1 MIYTIGNIAVSGNTL
16 TGTGTNFKAPLSM
29 IRVGCTVIV
38 KSDPIQIFS
47 ITEIV
52 SETELS
58 VTPAASPDIPAG
70 TAYSILLCDSIS
82 VDGLAQDVAEALRY
96 FTGQESEIYAAVEYW
111 KNYGD
116 AAQVEALLTAIQAE
130 TAQSTANAAATA
142 ADVETTAAALNEA
155 VAAKDAAEAAA
166 ANAEQQAAT
175 ATTQATTA
183 TEQATAATNAAT
195 AAQTAQT
202 ATEAARD
209 EAAAQATVA
218 TEQATVATEQATA
231 AAEAAEKASTDADTV
246 AADRI
251 AVYELR
257 IYAREEAEKAEAAAT
272 AAETSAANVAAD
284 EQEIAANA
292 AAAAEAATAAALS
305 EANAKTYAEQAK
317 ALSEDSL
324 SLIGLGADRRD
335 WPDCTTDPSDYIGF
349 VRLEEATAT
358 GFPSIASGEVY
369 LVGWL
374 ARGDGL
380 IINGCFVGTNTRS
393 LYTYMYN
400 NADGTYGWTR
410 HARKDEV
417 SRLLQANNSTGE
429 TQLWDGLGQNYIF
442 VNNTGWG
449 AYSVDGAIK
458 LGINYGGTGGGNAGQ
473 ARHNLAV
480 MHEMKTTLGEIDLDT
495 LTGEYSGI
503 YWQPSSAGATTEKH
517 YPTHVAGALVVL
529 KNGANSA
536 SGCTQIYY
544 PYNNANVYYVR
555 WCNGSDLTWSDWVAY
570 ASHPETINGIGL
582 GSSVRDCADISGSP
596 ADWTGFI
603 RIQRTATGFPD
614 VASSETYLMGF
625 IQKMDGSP
633 AYSGIFQGV
642 STYSLYTYRH
652 DPVNGAVWKR
662 HARKDEVDRLIQGS
676 TETALWGAGGKQKF
690 VLWDAG
696 TGATMNWGVYD
707 DSQAKWVPL
716 NVVAGGTG
724 ATTAE
729 GARTNLGLGT
739 TNDVQHQNLTLTRTS
754 DGTDGW
760 VAGGMTKSKLL
771 GTDGTVRAE
780 GLMYAECNASSPTQM
795 TFAIHSATEG
805 YKYLSFNTKGQ
816 ILAETAIFR
825 ATYVNPLIIES
836 VNPTVRF
843 NETDRPSGA
852 PYYNFIADGGNWRI
866 QKEGDGYSGEY
877 IISYEYAND
886 RIVIPNLKVEDLYAP
901 ADKVQQIKNNLLI
914 PNTGLSRWYDYAAP
928 EGAEADKFYPI
939 IISHPSGW
947 NGEAF
952 VEVSMRTRSMQ
963 GGEEPNCNAIHL
975 WMRDG
980 GWSDMGQ
987 GCFGHYCAYA
997 SNEVAILCV
1006 RGTDKGQ
1013 YPHNAIYV
1021 RGDAFPVRLAATV
1034 GSTITIPTAD
1044 WSPSTASDSP
1054 TYKWGITD
1062 SSDGLDL
1069 DTYGIAGNLLDFTH
1083 GKSGFYSDKQFRHA
1097 NGDGYLYNNMTVGTL
1112 NITSTEAFNFRGTS
1126 NFYGTV
1132 NCGYGYYSVSD
1143 DVTKCTYYSRLIDS
1157 SGNILGQ
1164 GEFRAGEYA
1173 AQIVVRDLTDTA
1185 AHKFFNFNKDG
1196 TFHAPNGCVT
1206 HTGADWSGHTSDN
1219 INKFKPIAG
1228 STNGPS
1234 DPTVFGGFHV
1244 SFSGNYATQFAG
1256 RLSQFWAR
1264 SIEAGV
1270 DQGWKRLL
1278 TTDDLSASTDLT
1290 VNSLT
1295 TTTAVRSGGGDL
1307 HILGDTAYREAM
1319 NCGLT
1324 GYDSTGQ
1331 NMSWYLGTYKSQE
1344 YKVYFEDYLGS
1355 EGIELNGDNGSVKLY
1370 TGGLATGTPAELTLY
1385 DNQCLSTVNYTI
1397 KPASSSWDRYF
1408 TMENSGTAYHNGT
1421 YQFWGNAVYDG
1432 SNITGDRYSV
1442 FEWKLDTGY
1451 LAYLERSA
1459 DGSQKLQVN
1468 GGIHCTAVTQSSD
1481 RDLKDNIEVIP
1492 DATAAI
1498 RKMNGY
1504 TYTLKENGLPYAGI
1518 IAQEAMEAIPEAV
1531 GSFTWEGEEL
1541 EGPTQDGRELR
1552 ETARYLNVDYAAVTG
1567 LLVQVARET
1576 DDRVTALEEE
1586 NASLRANIAVMD
1598 ERITKLEAL
1607 VQQLTGSEE

>member
-183 TEQATAATNAAT
+183 TEQATAAAEAAEEAKQHRATAYTWMSNAEAAATTATEQATTATEKATAATDAAT
-195 AAQTAQT
+195 AAQEALTLTQEARDT
-202 ATEAARD
+202 ATQ
-209 EAAAQATVA
+209 QATIA
-218 TEQATVATEQATA
+218 TEQATIA
-231 AAEAAEKASTDADTV
+231 TDAAN
-246 AADRI
+246 AA
-251 AVYELR
+251 
-257 IYAREEAEKAEAAAT
+257 K
-272 AAETSAANVAAD
+272 TSAANVAAD

-335 WPDCTTDPSDYIGF
+335 WPDCTTDPSAYIGF

-417 SRLLQANNSTGE
+417 SRLTQANNSTGE

-442 VNNTGWG
+442 VNNTEWG

-480 MHEMKTTLGEIDLDT
+480 MHEMKTTLSEIDLNT

-503 YWQPSSAGATTEKH
+503 YWQTSSAGATDERH

-544 PYNNANVYYVR
+544 PYNNSDVYYVR
-555 WCNGSDLTWSDWVAY
+555 WCSGSDLAWSAWVAY
-570 ASHPETINGIGL
+570 ASHRETINGIGL
-582 GSSVRDCADISGSP
+582 GASP
-596 ADWTGFI
+596 RHCSDLTGNPSAYIGFL
-603 RIQRTATGFPD
+603 RLTPAGTTGYPD
-614 VASSETYLMGF
+614 VASDEGALSGY
-625 IQKMDGSP
+625 ICRNDGELS
-633 AYSGIFQGV
+633 YSGLFVGATTG
-642 STYSLYTYRH
+642 SAYTYRYSVGGGVQWQRIPRANDLSRFVQNNSTTRMYGPTGDRFFEIH
-652 DPVNGAVWKR
+652 TNG
-662 HARKDEVDRLIQGS
+662 
-676 TETALWGAGGKQKF
+676 
-690 VLWDAG
+690 
-696 TGATMNWGVYD
+696 NWGVYSTT
-707 DSQAKWVPL
+707 DSAWVPL
-716 NVVAGGTG
+716 AIAQGGTG
-724 ATTAE
+724 ATDAAT
-729 GARTNLGLGT
+729 ARTNLGLGA

-754 DGTDGW
+754 DGTSGW
-760 VAGGMTKSKLL
+760 VAGGMTKSELL
-771 GTDGTVRAE
+771 GADGTVRAE
-780 GLMYAECNASSPTQM
+780 GLVYAECNASSPTQI
-795 TFAIHSATEG
+795 TFSIYSPSEG
-805 YKYLSFNTKGQ
+805 QKYLSFNTKGQ

-825 ATYVNPLIIES
+825 STYVNPLIIES

-852 PYYNFIADGGNWRI
+852 PYYSFIADGGDWRI

-886 RIVIPNLKVEDLYAP
+886 RIVIPNLKVEYLYAP

-947 NGEAF
+947 NGDTF
-952 VEVSMRTRSMQ
+952 VEVSMRTRSMT
-963 GGEEPNCNAIHL
+963 GHEEPNCNAIHL

-1062 SSDGLDL
+1062 SADGLDL

-1097 NGDGYLYNNMTVGTL
+1097 NGDGYLYNHMTVGAL

-1164 GEFRAGEYA
+1164 GEFRVGEYA

-1264 SIEAGV
+1264 SIEAGE

-1344 YKVYFEDYLGS
+1344 YRVYFEDYLG
-1355 EGIELNGDNGSVKLY
+1355 GAGVELNGDDGSVKLY
-1370 TGGLATGTPAELTLY
+1370 TGGLTTSAPAELTLT
-1385 DNQCLSTVNYTI
+1385 DDEVKSTVPLHLYNGV
-1397 KPASSSWDRYF
+1397 SSKYF
-1408 TMENSGTAYHNGT
+1408 QIINDPTSNIGLDEHMIVQAWGNGT
-1421 YQFWGNAVYDG
+1421 
-1432 SNITGDRYSV
+1432 DRLSV
-1442 FEWKLDTGY
+1442 FEVKLSSGY
-1451 LAYLERSA
+1451 LFYAQKNSDSTRSM
-1459 DGSQKLQVN
+1459 QVPGTIN
-1468 GGIHCTAVTQSSD
+1468 CTTLNQSSD

-1531 GSFTWEGEEL
+1531 GSFVWEGEEL

>member
-142 ADVETTAAALNEA
+142 ADVETTSAARDEA
-155 VAAKDAAEAAA
+155 IAAKDAAEGYSVLAG
-166 ANAEQQAAT
+166 EHAAT

-292 AAAAEAATAAALS
+292 AAAAESATAAALS

-324 SLIGLGADRRD
+324 SLIGLGASPRD
-335 WPDCTTDPSDYIGF
+335 CSDISGNPSGYIGF
-349 VRLEEATAT
+349 MRIMEGAT
-358 GFPSIASGEVY
+358 GFPSIASGEGNLTGFISQVDGSPAY
-369 LVGWL
+369 TGIFQGW
-374 ARGDGL
+374 
-380 IINGCFVGTNTRS
+380 NTRS
-393 LYTYMYN
+393 VYTYRWSDN
-400 NADGTYGWTR
+400 VGAQWTR

-417 SRLLQANNSTGE
+417 DRFYQY
-429 TQLWDGLGQNYIF
+429 DGDQTRI
-442 VNNTGWG
+442 
-449 AYSVDGAIK
+449 
-458 LGINYGGTGGGNAGQ
+458 
-473 ARHNLAV
+473 
-480 MHEMKTTLGEIDLDT
+480 
-495 LTGEYSGI
+495 YSGD
-503 YWQPSSAGATTEKH
+503 G
-517 YPTHVAGALVVL
+517 
-529 KNGANSA
+529 N
-536 SGCTQIYY
+536 
-544 PYNNANVYYVR
+544 
-555 WCNGSDLTWSDWVAY
+555 
-570 ASHPETINGIGL
+570 
-582 GSSVRDCADISGSP
+582 
-596 ADWTGFI
+596 
-603 RIQRTATGFPD
+603 
-614 VASSETYLMGF
+614 TYF
-625 IQKMDGSP
+625 
-633 AYSGIFQGV
+633 
-642 STYSLYTYRH
+642 
-652 DPVNGAVWKR
+652 
-662 HARKDEVDRLIQGS
+662 EVGNDR
-676 TETALWGAGGKQKF
+676 A
-690 VLWDAG
+690 
-696 TGATMNWGVYD
+696 WGVYD
-707 DSQAKWVPL
+707 EEAGQWRPL
-716 NVVAGGTG
+716 GIAQGGTG
-724 ATTAE
+724 ATDAAT
-729 GARTNLGLGT
+729 ARTNLGLGT
-739 TNDVQHQNLTLTRTS
+739 TNHVYHQNLTLARTS

-760 VAGGMTKSKLL
+760 VAGGMHKSVLS

-780 GLMYAECNASSPTQM
+780 GLMYAECNASSPTQL
-795 TFAIHSATEG
+795 TLAIHSATEG

-825 ATYVNPLIIES
+825 STYVNPLIIES
-836 VNPTVRF
+836 ATPTVSF
-843 NETDRPSGA
+843 NETDRPDDA

-866 QKEGDGYSGEY
+866 QKNGDGYDGEY
-877 IISYEYAND
+877 VISYDYNLNE
-886 RIVIPNLKVEDLYAP
+886 IQVPNLLATAIQKPLNLDQTKTNLQIPYTGVSHWTDYNAP
-901 ADKVQQIKNNLLI
+901 D
-914 PNTGLSRWYDYAAP
+914 
-928 EGAEADKFYPI
+928 GAEATKYYPV
-939 IISHPSGW
+939 IISQPSYFYGDF
-947 NGEAF
+947 F
-952 VEVSMRTRSMQ
+952 VEIAMRTRSIT
-963 GGEEPNCNAIHL
+963 GNEEPNCNAIHL

-987 GCFGHYCAYA
+987 GCFGYYCAYD
-997 SNEVAILCV
+997 SSEVAILCV

-1021 RGDAFPVRLAATV
+1021 RGDAFPIRLAATV
-1034 GSTITIPTAD
+1034 GCTVTIPTAD
-1044 WSPSTASDSP
+1044 WKPSTASDSP

-1062 SSDGLDL
+1062 SADGLDL

-1097 NGDGYLYNNMTVGTL
+1097 NGDGYLYNHMTVGAL

-1164 GEFRAGEYA
+1164 GEFRVGEYA

-1196 TFHAPNGCVT
+1196 TFSAPNGCVT

-1421 YQFWGNAVYDG
+1421 YQFWGNAVYNG
-1432 SNITGDRYSV
+1432 SSITGDRYSV

>member
-142 ADVETTAAALNEA
+142 ADVETTSAARDEA
-155 VAAKDAAEAAA
+155 IAAKDAAEGYSVLAG
-166 ANAEQQAAT
+166 EHAAT

-183 TEQATAATNAAT
+183 TEQ
-195 AAQTAQT
+195 
-202 ATEAARD
+202 
-209 EAAAQATVA
+209 
-218 TEQATVATEQATA
+218 
-231 AAEAAEKASTDADTV
+231 
-246 AADRI
+246 
-251 AVYELR
+251 
-257 IYAREEAEKAEAAAT
+257 
-272 AAETSAANVAAD
+272 
-284 EQEIAANA
+284 
-292 AAAAEAATAAALS
+292 ATAAALS

-335 WPDCTTDPSDYIGF
+335 WPDCTTDPSAYIGF

-417 SRLLQANNSTGE
+417 SRLLQVSNTVGE
-429 TQLWDGLGQNYIF
+429 TQLWDGAGQNYIF

-449 AYSVDGAIK
+449 AHSVDGAVK
-458 LGINYGGTGGGNAGQ
+458 LGINYGGTGANDAAT
-473 ARHNLAV
+473 ARA
-480 MHEMKTTLGEIDLDT
+480 
-495 LTGEYSGI
+495 
-503 YWQPSSAGATTEKH
+503 
-517 YPTHVAGALVVL
+517 
-529 KNGANSA
+529 
-536 SGCTQIYY
+536 
-544 PYNNANVYYVR
+544 
-555 WCNGSDLTWSDWVAY
+555 
-570 ASHPETINGIGL
+570 
-582 GSSVRDCADISGSP
+582 
-596 ADWTGFI
+596 
-603 RIQRTATGFPD
+603 
-614 VASSETYLMGF
+614 
-625 IQKMDGSP
+625 
-633 AYSGIFQGV
+633 
-642 STYSLYTYRH
+642 
-652 DPVNGAVWKR
+652 
-662 HARKDEVDRLIQGS
+662 
-676 TETALWGAGGKQKF
+676 
-690 VLWDAG
+690 
-696 TGATMNWGVYD
+696 
-707 DSQAKWVPL
+707 
-716 NVVAGGTG
+716 
-724 ATTAE
+724 
-729 GARTNLGLGT
+729 NLGLGT

-760 VAGGMTKSKLL
+760 VAGGMHKSVLL

-825 ATYVNPLIIES
+825 STYANPLVIES
-836 VNPTVRF
+836 TTPTIAF
-843 NETDRPSGA
+843 HETDRPSGA
-852 PYYNFIADGGNWRI
+852 PQYAFVFDGGQWRI

-987 GCFGHYCAYA
+987 GCFGHYCTYA
-997 SNEVAILCV
+997 SSEVAILCV

-1062 SSDGLDL
+1062 SADGLDL

-1097 NGDGYLYNNMTVGTL
+1097 NGDGYLYNNITVGTL
-1112 NITSTEAFNFRGTS
+1112 DITSTEAFNFRGTS

-1164 GEFRAGEYA
+1164 GEFRVGEYA

-1196 TFHAPNGCVT
+1196 TFYAPNGCVT

-1264 SIEAGV
+1264 SIEAGE

-1331 NMSWYLGTYKSQE
+1331 DMSWYLGTYKSQE
-1344 YKVYFEDYLGS
+1344 YRVYFEDYLG
-1355 EGIELNGDNGSVKLY
+1355 GAGVELNGDDGSVKLY
-1370 TGGLATGTPAELTLY
+1370 TGGLTTSAPAELTLT
-1385 DNQCLSTVNYTI
+1385 DDEVKSTVPLHLYNGV
-1397 KPASSSWDRYF
+1397 SSKYF
-1408 TMENSGTAYHNGT
+1408 QIINEPVSNIGIDEHMIA
-1421 YQFWGNAVYDG
+1421 QAWGNGA
-1432 SNITGDRYSV
+1432 DRLSV
-1442 FEWKLDTGY
+1442 FEVKLSSGY
-1451 LAYLERSA
+1451 IFYA
-1459 DGSQKLQVN
+1459 QKNSDSSKVLQVAGSIN
-1468 GGIHCTAVTQSSD
+1468 CTSLNQSSD
-1481 RDLKDNIEVIP
+1481 RDLKDNIEIIP

-1531 GSFTWEGEEL
+1531 GSFTWYGEEL
-1541 EGPTQDGRELR
+1541 EGPTQDGQELR
-1552 ETARYLNVDYAAVTG
+1552 EEARYLNVDYAAVTG

>member
-142 ADVETTAAALNEA
+142 ADVETTSAARDEA
-155 VAAKDAAEAAA
+155 IAAKDAAEGYSVLAG
-166 ANAEQQAAT
+166 EHAAT

-335 WPDCTTDPSDYIGF
+335 WPDCTTDPSAYIGF

-417 SRLLQANNSTGE
+417 SRLTQANNSTGE

-480 MHEMKTTLGEIDLDT
+480 MHEMKTTLSEIDLNT

-503 YWQPSSAGATTEKH
+503 YWQTSSAGATDERH

-696 TGATMNWGVYD
+696 TGATMTWGVYD

-754 DGTDGW
+754 DGTSGW

-771 GTDGTVRAE
+771 GADGTVRAE
-780 GLMYAECNASSPTQM
+780 GLVYAECNASSPTQI
-795 TFAIHSATEG
+795 TFSIYSPSEG
-805 YKYLSFNTKGQ
+805 QKYLSFNTKGQ

-825 ATYVNPLIIES
+825 STYVNPLVIES
-836 VNPTVRF
+836 VTPTVSF
-843 NETDRPSGA
+843 NETDRPDGA

-866 QKEGDGYSGEY
+866 QKNGDGYDGEY
-877 IISYEYAND
+877 VISYDYKLNE
-886 RIVIPNLKVEDLYAP
+886 IQVPNLLATAIQKPLNLDQTKTNL
-901 ADKVQQIKNNLLI
+901 QI
-914 PNTGLSRWYDYAAP
+914 PYTGVSHWTDYNAP
-928 EGAEADKFYPI
+928 EGAEATKYYPV
-939 IISHPSGW
+939 IISQPSYF
-947 NGEAF
+947 NGDFF
-952 VEVSMRTRSMQ
+952 VEVAMRTRSIQ
-963 GGEEPNCNAIHL
+963 GAEEPNCNAIHL

-1062 SSDGLDL
+1062 SADGLDL

-1143 DVTKCTYYSRLIDS
+1143 DVTKCAYYSRLIDS

-1164 GEFRAGEYA
+1164 GEFRVGEYA

-1206 HTGADWSGHTSDN
+1206 HTGADWSGQTSDN

-1408 TMENSGTAYHNGT
+1408 TMENNGTAYHNGT

-1468 GGIHCTAVTQSSD
+1468 GSVHCSAVTQSSD

-1531 GSFTWEGEEL
+1531 GSFVWEGEEL

>member
-142 ADVETTAAALNEA
+142 ADVETTSAARDEA
-155 VAAKDAAEAAA
+155 IAAKDAAEGYSVLAG
-166 ANAEQQAAT
+166 EHAAT

-257 IYAREEAEKAEAAAT
+257 ICAREEAEKAEAAAT

-335 WPDCTTDPSDYIGF
+335 WPDCTTDPSAYIGF

-417 SRLLQANNSTGE
+417 SRLTQANNSTGE

-480 MHEMKTTLGEIDLDT
+480 MHEMKTTLSEIDLNT

-503 YWQPSSAGATTEKH
+503 YWQTSSAGATDERH

-544 PYNNANVYYVR
+544 PYNNSDVYYVR
-555 WCNGSDLTWSDWVAY
+555 WCSGSDLAWSAWVAY
-570 ASHPETINGIGL
+570 ASHRETINGIGL
-582 GSSVRDCADISGSP
+582 GASP
-596 ADWTGFI
+596 RHCSDLTGNPSAYIGFL
-603 RIQRTATGFPD
+603 RLTPAGTTGYPD
-614 VASSETYLMGF
+614 VASDEGALSGY
-625 IQKMDGSP
+625 ICRNDGEPS
-633 AYSGIFQGV
+633 YSGLFVGATTG
-642 STYSLYTYRH
+642 SAYTYRYSVGGGVQWQRIPRANDLSRFVQNDSTTRMYGPTGGRFFEIH
-652 DPVNGAVWKR
+652 TNG
-662 HARKDEVDRLIQGS
+662 
-676 TETALWGAGGKQKF
+676 
-690 VLWDAG
+690 
-696 TGATMNWGVYD
+696 NWGVYSTT
-707 DSQAKWVPL
+707 DSAWVPL
-716 NVVAGGTG
+716 AIAQGGTG
-724 ATTAE
+724 ATDAAT
-729 GARTNLGLGT
+729 ARTNLGLGA

-754 DGTDGW
+754 DGTSGW

-771 GTDGTVRAE
+771 GADGTVRAE
-780 GLMYAECNASSPTQM
+780 GLVYAECNASSPTQI
-795 TFAIHSATEG
+795 TFSIYSPSEG
-805 YKYLSFNTKGQ
+805 QRYLSFNTKGQ

-825 ATYVNPLIIES
+825 STYVNPLIIES
-836 VNPTVRF
+836 FNPTVRF

-852 PYYNFIADGGNWRI
+852 PYYSFIADGGNWRI

-886 RIVIPNLKVEDLYAP
+886 RIVIPNLKVEYLYAP

-947 NGEAF
+947 NGDAF
-952 VEVSMRTRSMQ
+952 VEVSMRTRSMI
-963 GGEEPNCNAIHL
+963 GSEEPNCNAIHL

-987 GCFGHYCAYA
+987 GCFGRYCAYA

-1021 RGDAFPVRLAATV
+1021 RGDAFPVHLAATV

-1062 SSDGLDL
+1062 SADGLDL

-1097 NGDGYLYNNMTVGTL
+1097 NGDGYLYNHMTVGAL

-1164 GEFRAGEYA
+1164 GEFRVGEYA

-1408 TMENSGTAYHNGT
+1408 SMENSGTAYHNGT
-1421 YQFWGNAVYDG
+1421 YQFWGNAVYNG
-1432 SNITGDRYSV
+1432 GNITGDRYSV

-1459 DGSQKLQVN
+1459 DGSQRLQVN

>member
-142 ADVETTAAALNEA
+142 ADVETTSAARDEA
-155 VAAKDAAEAAA
+155 IAAKDAAEGYSVLAG
-166 ANAEQQAAT
+166 EHAAT

-257 IYAREEAEKAEAAAT
+257 ICAREEAEKAEAAAT

-292 AAAAEAATAAALS
+292 SAAAEAATAAALS

-335 WPDCTTDPSDYIGF
+335 WPDCTTDPSAYIGF

-417 SRLLQANNSTGE
+417 SRLTQANNSTGE

-480 MHEMKTTLGEIDLDT
+480 MHEMKTTLSEIDLNT

-503 YWQPSSAGATTEKH
+503 YWQTSSAGATDERH

-544 PYNNANVYYVR
+544 PYNNSDVYYVR
-555 WCNGSDLTWSDWVAY
+555 WCSGSDLAWSAWVAY
-570 ASHPETINGIGL
+570 ASHRETINGIGL
-582 GSSVRDCADISGSP
+582 GASP
-596 ADWTGFI
+596 RHCSDLTGNPSAYIGFL
-603 RIQRTATGFPD
+603 RLTPAGTTGYPD
-614 VASSETYLMGF
+614 VASDEGALSGY
-625 IQKMDGSP
+625 ICRNDGEPS
-633 AYSGIFQGV
+633 YSGLFVGATTG
-642 STYSLYTYRH
+642 SAYTYRYSVGGGVQWQRIPRANDLSRFVQNDSTTRMYGPTGDRFFEIH
-652 DPVNGAVWKR
+652 TNG
-662 HARKDEVDRLIQGS
+662 
-676 TETALWGAGGKQKF
+676 
-690 VLWDAG
+690 
-696 TGATMNWGVYD
+696 NWGVYSTT
-707 DSQAKWVPL
+707 DSAWVPL
-716 NVVAGGTG
+716 AIAQGGTG
-724 ATTAE
+724 ATDAAT
-729 GARTNLGLGT
+729 ARTNLGLGA

-754 DGTDGW
+754 DGTSGW

-771 GTDGTVRAE
+771 GADGTVRAE
-780 GLMYAECNASSPTQM
+780 GLVYAECNASSPTQI
-795 TFAIHSATEG
+795 TFSIYSPSEG
-805 YKYLSFNTKGQ
+805 QKYLSFNTKGQ

-825 ATYVNPLIIES
+825 STYVNPLIIES

-852 PYYNFIADGGNWRI
+852 PYYSFIADGGNWRI

-886 RIVIPNLKVEDLYAP
+886 RIVIPNLKVEYLYAP

-947 NGEAF
+947 NGDAF
-952 VEVSMRTRSMQ
+952 VEVSMRTRSMT
-963 GGEEPNCNAIHL
+963 GNEEPNCNAIHL

-987 GCFGHYCAYA
+987 GCFGHYCTYA
-997 SNEVAILCV
+997 SSEVAILCV

-1062 SSDGLDL
+1062 SADGLDL

-1097 NGDGYLYNNMTVGTL
+1097 NGDGYLYNHMTVGAL

-1164 GEFRAGEYA
+1164 GEFRVGEYA

-1234 DPTVFGGFHV
+1234 DSTVFGGFHV

-1344 YKVYFEDYLGS
+1344 YKVYFEDYLGF

-1468 GGIHCTAVTQSSD
+1468 GGVHCTAVAQSSD

>member
-183 TEQATAATNAAT
+183 TEQATVATNAAT

-209 EAAAQATVA
+209 EAIAQATVA
-218 TEQATVATEQATA
+218 TEQATVATEQANAAATA
-231 AAEAAEKASTDADTV
+231 AAEAEDHRGTAYIWMNNAKASATTATEQATIATD
-246 AADRI
+246 
-251 AVYELR
+251 
-257 IYAREEAEKAEAAAT
+257 AAT

-335 WPDCTTDPSDYIGF
+335 WPDCTTDPSAYIGF

-417 SRLLQANNSTGE
+417 SRLTQANNSTGE

-449 AYSVDGAIK
+449 AYSVNGAIK

-473 ARHNLAV
+473 ARTNLQV
-480 MHEMKTTLGEIDLDT
+480 MYEQKADLANTNLNT
-495 LTGEYSGI
+495 LTGEYSGF
-503 YWQPSSAGATTEKH
+503 YRQKTNAEATTERN
-517 YPTHVAGALVVL
+517 YPCNYAGALVVL
-529 KNGANSA
+529 GNSA
-536 SGCTQIYY
+536 NGDSGCTQIYY
-544 PYNNANVYYVR
+544 PYNYSDLYYTR
-555 WCNGSDLTWSDWVAY
+555 WCNGSVLNWSDWCEHRGY
-570 ASHPETINGIGL
+570 WTILKNIGL
-582 GSSVRDCADISGSP
+582 GPSPRHCSDITGEPSDHIGFLRLTP
-596 ADWTGFI
+596 AGTTGY
-603 RIQRTATGFPD
+603 PD
-614 VASSETYLMGF
+614 VATEAGEGALSGY
-625 IQKMDGSP
+625 ICCNDGEPS
-633 AYSGIFQGV
+633 YSGLFVGA
-642 STYSLYTYRH
+642 TTGAAYTYRYSVGGGIQWQRIPRANDLSRFVQNDSTTRMYGPTGDRFFEIH
-652 DPVNGAVWKR
+652 TNG
-662 HARKDEVDRLIQGS
+662 
-676 TETALWGAGGKQKF
+676 
-690 VLWDAG
+690 
-696 TGATMNWGVYD
+696 NWGVYSTT
-707 DSQAKWVPL
+707 DSAWVPL
-716 NVVAGGTG
+716 AIAQGGTG
-724 ATTAE
+724 ATDAAT
-729 GARTNLGLGT
+729 ARTNLGLGT

-771 GTDGTVRAE
+771 GADGTVRAE
-780 GLMYAECNASSPTQM
+780 GLVYAECNASSPTQI
-795 TFAIHSATEG
+795 TFSIYSPSEG
-805 YKYLSFNTKGQ
+805 QKYLSFNTKGQ

-825 ATYVNPLIIES
+825 STYVNPLVIES
-836 VNPTVRF
+836 TTPTVSF

-866 QKEGDGYSGEY
+866 QKNGDGYDGEY
-877 IISYEYAND
+877 VISYDYKLNE
-886 RIVIPNLKVEDLYAP
+886 IQVPNLLATAIQKPLNLDQTKTNL
-901 ADKVQQIKNNLLI
+901 QI
-914 PNTGLSRWYDYAAP
+914 PYTGVSHWTDYYAP
-928 EGAEADKFYPI
+928 EGAEATKYYPV
-939 IISHPSGW
+939 IISQPSYF
-947 NGEAF
+947 NGDFF
-952 VEVSMRTRSMQ
+952 VEIAMRTRSMT
-963 GGEEPNCNAIHL
+963 GDEEPNCNAIHL

-997 SNEVAILCV
+997 SSEVAILCV

-1021 RGDAFPVRLAATV
+1021 RGDAFPIRLAATV

-1044 WSPSTASDSP
+1044 WSPSTASDTP

-1062 SSDGLDL
+1062 SADGLDL

-1097 NGDGYLYNNMTVGTL
+1097 NGDGYLYNHMTVGTL

-1164 GEFRAGEYA
+1164 GEFRVGEYA

-1331 NMSWYLGTYKSQE
+1331 NMGWYLGTYKSQE
-1344 YKVYFEDYLGS
+1344 YRVYFEDYLG
-1355 EGIELNGDNGSVKLY
+1355 GAGVELNGDDGSVKLY
-1370 TGGLATGTPAELTLY
+1370 TGGLTTSAPAELTLT
-1385 DNQCLSTVNYTI
+1385 DDEVKSTVPLHLYNGV
-1397 KPASSSWDRYF
+1397 SSKYF
-1408 TMENSGTAYHNGT
+1408 QIINDPTSNIGIDEHMIVQA
-1421 YQFWGNAVYDG
+1421 WGNGA
-1432 SNITGDRYSV
+1432 DRLSV
-1442 FEWKLDTGY
+1442 FEVKLSSGY
-1451 LAYLERSA
+1451 IFYA
-1459 DGSQKLQVN
+1459 QKNSDLSRVLQVAGSIN
-1468 GGIHCTAVTQSSD
+1468 CTSLNQSSD
-1481 RDLKDNIEVIP
+1481 RDLKDNIEIIP

>member
-142 ADVETTAAALNEA
+142 ADVETTSAARDEA
-155 VAAKDAAEAAA
+155 IAAKDAAEGYSVLAG
-166 ANAEQQAAT
+166 EHAAT

-218 TEQATVATEQATA
+218 TEQATVATEQAAA

-324 SLIGLGADRRD
+324 SFIGLGADRRD
-335 WPDCTTDPSDYIGF
+335 WPDCTTDPSAYIGF

-400 NADGTYGWTR
+400 NADGSYGWTR

-417 SRLLQANNSTGE
+417 SRLTQANNSTGE
-429 TQLWDGLGQNYIF
+429 TQLWDGAGQNYIF

-449 AYSVDGAIK
+449 AYSVDGAVK

-480 MHEMKTTLGEIDLDT
+480 MHEMKTTLSEIDLNT

-503 YWQPSSAGATTEKH
+503 YWQTSSAGATDEKH

-662 HARKDEVDRLIQGS
+662 HARKDEVDRLIQSS

-716 NVVAGGTG
+716 NVGAGGTG

-771 GTDGTVRAE
+771 GADGTVRAE
-780 GLMYAECNASSPTQM
+780 GLVYAECNASSPTQI
-795 TFAIHSATEG
+795 TFSIYSPSEG
-805 YKYLSFNTKGQ
+805 QKYLSFNTKGQ

-825 ATYVNPLIIES
+825 STYVNPLVIES
-836 VNPTVRF
+836 VTPTVSF
-843 NETDRPSGA
+843 NETDRPDDA

-866 QKEGDGYSGEY
+866 QKNGDGYDGEY
-877 IISYEYAND
+877 VISYDYKLNE
-886 RIVIPNLKVEDLYAP
+886 IQVPNLLATAIQKPLNLDQTKTNL
-901 ADKVQQIKNNLLI
+901 QI
-914 PNTGLSRWYDYAAP
+914 PYTGVSYWTDYNAP
-928 EGAEADKFYPI
+928 EGAEATKYYPV
-939 IISHPSGW
+939 IISQPSYF
-947 NGEAF
+947 NGDFF
-952 VEVSMRTRSMQ
+952 VEVAMRTRSIQ
-963 GGEEPNCNAIHL
+963 GAEEPNCNAIHL

-997 SNEVAILCV
+997 SSEVAILCV

-1013 YPHNAIYV
+1013 YQHNAIYV
-1021 RGDAFPVRLAATV
+1021 RGDAFPIRLAATV
-1034 GSTITIPTAD
+1034 GCTVTIPTAD
-1044 WSPSTASDSP
+1044 WKPSTASDSP
-1054 TYKWGITD
+1054 TYKWGITN
-1062 SSDGLDL
+1062 SADGLDL

-1097 NGDGYLYNNMTVGTL
+1097 NGDGYLYNHMTVGAL

-1164 GEFRAGEYA
+1164 GEFRVGEYA

-1244 SFSGNYATQFAG
+1244 GFSGNYATQFAG

-1344 YKVYFEDYLGS
+1344 YRVYFEDYLG
-1355 EGIELNGDNGSVKLY
+1355 GAGVELNGDDGSVKLY
-1370 TGGLATGTPAELTLY
+1370 TGGLTTSAPAELTLT
-1385 DNQCLSTVNYTI
+1385 DDEVKSTVPLHLYNGV
-1397 KPASSSWDRYF
+1397 SSKYF
-1408 TMENSGTAYHNGT
+1408 QIINDPTSNIGIDEHMIA
-1421 YQFWGNAVYDG
+1421 QAWGNGA
-1432 SNITGDRYSV
+1432 DRLSV
-1442 FEWKLDTGY
+1442 FEVKLSSGY
-1451 LAYLERSA
+1451 IFYA
-1459 DGSQKLQVN
+1459 QKNSDSSRVLQVAGSIN
-1468 GGIHCTAVTQSSD
+1468 CTSLNQSSD
-1481 RDLKDNIEVIP
+1481 RDLKDNIEIIP

-1531 GSFTWEGEEL
+1531 GSFTWYGEEL
-1541 EGPTQDGRELR
+1541 EGPTQDGQELR
-1552 ETARYLNVDYAAVTG
+1552 EEARYLNVDYAAVTG

>member
-142 ADVETTAAALNEA
+142 ADVETTSAARDGAI
-155 VAAKDAAEAAA
+155 AAKDAAEGYSVLAG
-166 ANAEQQAAT
+166 EHAAT

-257 IYAREEAEKAEAAAT
+257 ICAREEAEKAEAAAT

-292 AAAAEAATAAALS
+292 SAAAEAATAAALS

-335 WPDCTTDPSDYIGF
+335 WPDCTTDPSAYIGF

-417 SRLLQANNSTGE
+417 SRLTQANNSTGE
-429 TQLWDGLGQNYIF
+429 TQLWDGLGQNHIF

-480 MHEMKTTLGEIDLDT
+480 MHEMKTALSEIDLNT

-503 YWQPSSAGATTEKH
+503 YWQTSSAGATDERH

-544 PYNNANVYYVR
+544 PYNNSDVYYVR
-555 WCNGSDLTWSDWVAY
+555 WCSGSDLAWSAWVAY
-570 ASHPETINGIGL
+570 ASHRETINGIGL
-582 GSSVRDCADISGSP
+582 GASP
-596 ADWTGFI
+596 RHCSDLTGNPSAYIGFL
-603 RIQRTATGFPD
+603 RLTPAGTTGYPD
-614 VASSETYLMGF
+614 VASDEGALSGY
-625 IQKMDGSP
+625 ICRNDGEPS
-633 AYSGIFQGV
+633 YSGLFVGATTG
-642 STYSLYTYRH
+642 SAYTYRYSVGGGVQWQRIPRANDLSRFVQNDSTTRMYGPTGDRFFEIH
-652 DPVNGAVWKR
+652 TNG
-662 HARKDEVDRLIQGS
+662 
-676 TETALWGAGGKQKF
+676 
-690 VLWDAG
+690 
-696 TGATMNWGVYD
+696 NWGVYSTT
-707 DSQAKWVPL
+707 DSAWVPL
-716 NVVAGGTG
+716 AIAQGGTG
-724 ATTAE
+724 ATDAAT
-729 GARTNLGLGT
+729 ARTNLGLGA

-754 DGTDGW
+754 DGTSGW

-771 GTDGTVRAE
+771 GADGTVRAE
-780 GLMYAECNASSPTQM
+780 GLVYAECNASSPTQI
-795 TFAIHSATEG
+795 TFSIYSPSEG
-805 YKYLSFNTKGQ
+805 QKYLSFNTKGQ

-825 ATYVNPLIIES
+825 STYVNPLVIES
-836 VNPTVRF
+836 TTPTVRF

-852 PYYNFIADGGNWRI
+852 PYYSFIADGGNWRI

-886 RIVIPNLKVEDLYAP
+886 RIVIPNLKVEYLYAP

-947 NGEAF
+947 NGDAF
-952 VEVSMRTRSMQ
+952 VEVSMRTRSRT
-963 GGEEPNCNAIHL
+963 GNEEPNCNAIHL

-997 SNEVAILCV
+997 SNEAAILCV

-1021 RGDAFPVRLAATV
+1021 RGDAFPVHLAATV

-1062 SSDGLDL
+1062 SADGLDL

-1083 GKSGFYSDKQFRHA
+1083 GKSGFYSDKQIRHV
-1097 NGDGYLYNNMTVGTL
+1097 NGDGYLYNHMTVGAL

-1132 NCGYGYYSVSD
+1132 NCGYGYYSISD

-1164 GEFRAGEYA
+1164 GEFRVGEYA

-1459 DGSQKLQVN
+1459 DGSQMLQVN

>member
-142 ADVETTAAALNEA
+142 ADVETTSAARDEA
-155 VAAKDAAEAAA
+155 IAAKDAAEGYSVLAG
-166 ANAEQQAAT
+166 EHAAT

-292 AAAAEAATAAALS
+292 AAAAESATAAALS

-324 SLIGLGADRRD
+324 SLIGLGASPRHCSDL
-335 WPDCTTDPSDYIGF
+335 TGDPSSYIGF
-349 VRLEEATAT
+349 LRLTPQGTTGYPDVATEAGEGALS
-358 GFPSIASGEVY
+358 GYICRNDGEPSFSG
-369 LVGWL
+369 L
-374 ARGDGL
+374 
-380 IINGCFVGTNTRS
+380 FVGATTGAA
-393 LYTYMYN
+393 YTYRYSLGGGVQWQRIPRAN
-400 NADGTYGWTR
+400 DL
-410 HARKDEV
+410 
-417 SRLLQANNSTGE
+417 SRFVQNNSTTRMYGP
-429 TQLWDGLGQNYIF
+429 
-442 VNNTGWG
+442 TG
-449 AYSVDGAIK
+449 D
-458 LGINYGGTGGGNAGQ
+458 
-473 ARHNLAV
+473 RFF
-480 MHEMKTTLGEIDLDT
+480 EIHT
-495 LTGEYSGI
+495 
-503 YWQPSSAGATTEKH
+503 
-517 YPTHVAGALVVL
+517 
-529 KNGANSA
+529 NG
-536 SGCTQIYY
+536 
-544 PYNNANVYYVR
+544 
-555 WCNGSDLTWSDWVAY
+555 
-570 ASHPETINGIGL
+570 
-582 GSSVRDCADISGSP
+582 
-596 ADWTGFI
+596 
-603 RIQRTATGFPD
+603 
-614 VASSETYLMGF
+614 
-625 IQKMDGSP
+625 
-633 AYSGIFQGV
+633 
-642 STYSLYTYRH
+642 
-652 DPVNGAVWKR
+652 
-662 HARKDEVDRLIQGS
+662 
-676 TETALWGAGGKQKF
+676 
-690 VLWDAG
+690 
-696 TGATMNWGVYD
+696 NWGVYSTT
-707 DSQAKWVPL
+707 DSAWVPL
-716 NVVAGGTG
+716 AIAQGGTG
-724 ATTAE
+724 ATDAAT
-729 GARTNLGLGT
+729 ARTNLGLGA

-754 DGTDGW
+754 DGTSGW

-771 GTDGTVRAE
+771 GADGTVRAE
-780 GLMYAECNASSPTQM
+780 GVVYAECYASSPTQI
-795 TFAIHSATEG
+795 TFSIYSPSEG
-805 YKYLSFNTKGQ
+805 QKHLSFNTKGQ

-825 ATYVNPLIIES
+825 STYVNPLIIES

-852 PYYNFIADGGNWRI
+852 PYYSFIADGGNWHI

-886 RIVIPNLKVEDLYAP
+886 RIVIPNLKVEYLYAP

-947 NGEAF
+947 NGDTF
-952 VEVSMRTRSMQ
+952 VEVSMRTRSMT
-963 GGEEPNCNAIHL
+963 GNEEPSCNAIHL

-1062 SSDGLDL
+1062 SADGLDL

-1097 NGDGYLYNNMTVGTL
+1097 NGDGYLYNHMTVGAL

-1164 GEFRAGEYA
+1164 GEFRVGEYA

-1206 HTGADWSGHTSDN
+1206 HTDADWSGHTSDN

-1344 YKVYFEDYLGS
+1344 YRVYFEDYLG
-1355 EGIELNGDNGSVKLY
+1355 GAGVELNGDDGSVKLY
-1370 TGGLATGTPAELTLY
+1370 TGGLTTSAPAELTLT
-1385 DNQCLSTVNYTI
+1385 DDEVKSTVPLQLYNGVSSKHFQIINDPTI
-1397 KPASSSWDRYF
+1397 NIGIDEHMIVQA
-1408 TMENSGTAYHNGT
+1408 
-1421 YQFWGNAVYDG
+1421 WGNGA
-1432 SNITGDRYSV
+1432 DRLSV
-1442 FEWKLDTGY
+1442 FEVKLSSGY
-1451 LAYLERSA
+1451 IFYA
-1459 DGSQKLQVN
+1459 QKNSDSSKVLQVAGSIN
-1468 GGIHCTAVTQSSD
+1468 CTSLNQSSD
-1481 RDLKDNIEVIP
+1481 RDLKDNIEIIP

-1531 GSFTWEGEEL
+1531 GSFTWYGEEL
-1541 EGPTQDGRELR
+1541 EGPTQDGQELR
-1552 ETARYLNVDYAAVTG
+1552 EEARYLNVDYAAVTG

>member
-142 ADVETTAAALNEA
+142 ADVETTSAARDEA
-155 VAAKDAAEAAA
+155 IAAKDAAEGYSVLAG
-166 ANAEQQAAT
+166 EHAAT

-292 AAAAEAATAAALS
+292 AAAAESATAAALS

-417 SRLLQANNSTGE
+417 SRLTQANNSTGE

-480 MHEMKTTLGEIDLDT
+480 MHEMKTTLSEIDLNT

-503 YWQPSSAGATTEKH
+503 YWQTSSAGATDERH

-544 PYNNANVYYVR
+544 PYNNSDVYYVR
-555 WCNGSDLTWSDWVAY
+555 WCSGSDLAWSAWVAY
-570 ASHPETINGIGL
+570 ASHRETINGIGL
-582 GSSVRDCADISGSP
+582 GASP
-596 ADWTGFI
+596 RHCSDLTGNPSAYIGFL
-603 RIQRTATGFPD
+603 RLTPAGTTGYPD
-614 VASSETYLMGF
+614 VASDEGALSGY
-625 IQKMDGSP
+625 ICRNDGEPS
-633 AYSGIFQGV
+633 YSGLFVGATTG
-642 STYSLYTYRH
+642 SAYTYRYSVGGGVQWQKIPRTNDLSRFVQNETTTRMYGPTGDRFFEIH
-652 DPVNGAVWKR
+652 TNG
-662 HARKDEVDRLIQGS
+662 
-676 TETALWGAGGKQKF
+676 
-690 VLWDAG
+690 
-696 TGATMNWGVYD
+696 NWGVYSTA
-707 DSQAKWVPL
+707 DSAWIPL
-716 NVVAGGTG
+716 GIAQGGTG
-724 ATTAE
+724 ATDAAT
-729 GARTNLGLGT
+729 ARTNLGLGT

-760 VAGGMTKSKLL
+760 VAGGMHKSVLL

-825 ATYVNPLIIES
+825 STYANPLVIES
-836 VNPTVRF
+836 TTPTIAF
-843 NETDRPSGA
+843 HETDRPSGA
-852 PYYNFIADGGNWRI
+852 PQYAFVFDGGQWRI

-1021 RGDAFPVRLAATV
+1021 RGDAFPIRLAATV
-1034 GSTITIPTAD
+1034 GCTVTIPTAD
-1044 WSPSTASDSP
+1044 WKPSTASDSP

-1062 SSDGLDL
+1062 SADGLDL

-1097 NGDGYLYNNMTVGTL
+1097 NGDGYLYNHMTAGTL

-1164 GEFRAGEYA
+1164 GEFRVGEYA

-1196 TFHAPNGCVT
+1196 TFQAPNGCVT

-1344 YKVYFEDYLGS
+1344 YRVYFEDYLG
-1355 EGIELNGDNGSVKLY
+1355 GAGVELNGDDGSVKLY
-1370 TGGLATGTPAELTLY
+1370 TGGLATSAPAELTLT
-1385 DNQCLSTVNYTI
+1385 DDEVKSTVPLHLYNGV
-1397 KPASSSWDRYF
+1397 SSKYF
-1408 TMENSGTAYHNGT
+1408 QIINDPTGNIGIDEHMIVQA
-1421 YQFWGNAVYDG
+1421 WGNGA
-1432 SNITGDRYSV
+1432 DRLSV
-1442 FEWKLDTGY
+1442 FEVKLSSGY
-1451 LAYLERSA
+1451 IFYA
-1459 DGSQKLQVN
+1459 QKNSDSSRVLQVA
-1468 GGIHCTAVTQSSD
+1468 GSIDCTSLNQSSD
-1481 RDLKDNIEVIP
+1481 RDLKDNIEIIP

-1531 GSFTWEGEEL
+1531 GSFTWYGEEL
-1541 EGPTQDGRELR
+1541 EGPTQDGQELR
-1552 ETARYLNVDYAAVTG
+1552 EEARYLNVDYAAVTG

>member
-183 TEQATAATNAAT
+183 TEQATAAAEAAEEAKQHRATAYTLMSNAEAAATTATEQATTATEKATAATDAAT
-195 AAQTAQT
+195 AAQEALTLTQEARDT
-202 ATEAARD
+202 ATQ
-209 EAAAQATVA
+209 QATIA
-218 TEQATVATEQATA
+218 TEQATIA
-231 AAEAAEKASTDADTV
+231 TDA
-246 AADRI
+246 AN
-251 AVYELR
+251 
-257 IYAREEAEKAEAAAT
+257 

-317 ALSEDSL
+317 TLSEDSL
-324 SLIGLGADRRD
+324 SLIGLGADRRN
-335 WPDCTTDPSDYIGF
+335 WPDCTTDPSAYIGF

-417 SRLLQANNSTGE
+417 SRLTQANNSTGE

-480 MHEMKTTLGEIDLDT
+480 MHEMKTTLSEIDLNT

-503 YWQPSSAGATTEKH
+503 YWQTSSAGATDERH

-544 PYNNANVYYVR
+544 PYNNSDVYYVR
-555 WCNGSDLTWSDWVAY
+555 WCSGSDLAWSAWVAY
-570 ASHPETINGIGL
+570 ASHRETINGIGL
-582 GSSVRDCADISGSP
+582 GASPRHCSDITGNPSGYVGFLRLTP
-596 ADWTGFI
+596 AGTTGY
-603 RIQRTATGFPD
+603 PD
-614 VASSETYLMGF
+614 VATEAGEGALSGY
-625 IQKMDGSP
+625 ICRNDGEPSF
-633 AYSGIFQGV
+633 SGLFVGA
-642 STYSLYTYRH
+642 TTGAAYTYRYSLGGGVQWQRIPRANDLSRFVQNDSTTRMYGPTGDRFFEIH
-652 DPVNGAVWKR
+652 TNG
-662 HARKDEVDRLIQGS
+662 
-676 TETALWGAGGKQKF
+676 
-690 VLWDAG
+690 
-696 TGATMNWGVYD
+696 NWGVYSTT
-707 DSQAKWVPL
+707 DSAWVPL
-716 NVVAGGTG
+716 AIAHGGTG
-724 ATTAE
+724 AADAAT
-729 GARTNLGLGT
+729 ARTNFGLGA

-760 VAGGMTKSKLL
+760 AAGGMTKSKLL

-780 GLMYAECNASSPTQM
+780 GLVYAACNASSPTQL

-825 ATYVNPLIIES
+825 STYANPLVIES
-836 VNPTVRF
+836 TTPTIAF
-843 NETDRPSGA
+843 HETDRPSGA
-852 PYYNFIADGGNWRI
+852 PQYAFVFDGGQWRI

-914 PNTGLSRWYDYAAP
+914 PNTGLSRWYEYAAP

-947 NGEAF
+947 NGDAF

-987 GCFGHYCAYA
+987 GCFGHYCTYA
-997 SNEVAILCV
+997 SSEVAILCV

-1021 RGDAFPVRLAATV
+1021 RGDAFPIRLAATV
-1034 GSTITIPTAD
+1034 GCTVTIPTAD
-1044 WSPSTASDSP
+1044 WKPSTASDSP

-1062 SSDGLDL
+1062 SADGLDL

-1097 NGDGYLYNNMTVGTL
+1097 NGDGYLYNNITVGTL

-1143 DVTKCTYYSRLIDS
+1143 DVTKCAYYSRLIDS

-1164 GEFRAGEYA
+1164 GEFRVGEYA

-1196 TFHAPNGCVT
+1196 TFQAPNGCVT

-1344 YKVYFEDYLGS
+1344 YRVYFEDYLG
-1355 EGIELNGDNGSVKLY
+1355 GAGVELNGDDGSVKLY
-1370 TGGLATGTPAELTLY
+1370 TGGLTTSAPAELTLT
-1385 DNQCLSTVNYTI
+1385 DDEVKSTVPLHLYNGV
-1397 KPASSSWDRYF
+1397 SSKYF
-1408 TMENSGTAYHNGT
+1408 QIINDPISNIGIDEHMIVQA
-1421 YQFWGNAVYDG
+1421 WGNGA
-1432 SNITGDRYSV
+1432 DRLSV
-1442 FEWKLDTGY
+1442 FEVKLSSGY
-1451 LAYLERSA
+1451 IFYA
-1459 DGSQKLQVN
+1459 QKNSDSSRVLQVAGSIN
-1468 GGIHCTAVTQSSD
+1468 CTSLNQSSD
-1481 RDLKDNIEVIP
+1481 RDLKDNIEIIP

-1531 GSFTWEGEEL
+1531 GSFMWEGEEL

>member
-183 TEQATAATNAAT
+183 TEQATAAAEAAAEAKDHRGTAYIWMNEAISQATTATEQATIATEKATAATDAAT
-195 AAQTAQT
+195 AAQEALTLTQEARDT
-202 ATEAARD
+202 ATQ
-209 EAAAQATVA
+209 QATIA
-218 TEQATVATEQATA
+218 TEQATIA
-231 AAEAAEKASTDADTV
+231 TDA
-246 AADRI
+246 AN
-251 AVYELR
+251 
-257 IYAREEAEKAEAAAT
+257 

-335 WPDCTTDPSDYIGF
+335 WPDCTTDPSAYIGF

-380 IINGCFVGTNTRS
+380 FINGCFVGTNTRS

-417 SRLLQANNSTGE
+417 SRFVQRGGESEVYSGDGRKYFFINNM
-429 TQLWDGLGQNYIF
+429 DGTYH
-442 VNNTGWG
+442 WG
-449 AYSVDGAIK
+449 AYDTSTGQTVP
-458 LGINYGGTGGGNAGQ
+458 LQVSCGGTGGRNAGQ
-473 ARHNLAV
+473 ARTSLQV
-480 MHEMKTTLGEIDLDT
+480 MYEQKTDLGDTDLNT
-495 LTGEYSGI
+495 LTGEYSGF
-503 YWQPSSAGATTEKH
+503 YRQKTNAKATTEH
-517 YPTHVAGALVVL
+517 NYPCNYAGALVVL
-529 KNGANSA
+529 GNSANSD

-544 PYNNANVYYVR
+544 PYNYSDLYYTR
-555 WCNGSDLTWSDWVAY
+555 WCNGSDLNWSDWCEHRGY
-570 ASHPETINGIGL
+570 WTILNNIGL
-582 GSSVRDCADISGSP
+582 GASP
-596 ADWTGFI
+596 RHCNDLTGDPFSYI
-603 RIQRTATGFPD
+603 GFLRLTPAGTTGYPD
-614 VASSETYLMGF
+614 VATEAGEGALSGY
-625 IQKMDGSP
+625 ICRNDGEPS
-633 AYSGIFQGV
+633 YSGLFVGA
-642 STYSLYTYRH
+642 TTGAAYTYRYSLGGGVQWQRIPRANDLSRFVQNDSTTRMYGPTGDRFFEIH
-652 DPVNGAVWKR
+652 TNG
-662 HARKDEVDRLIQGS
+662 
-676 TETALWGAGGKQKF
+676 
-690 VLWDAG
+690 
-696 TGATMNWGVYD
+696 NWGVYSTA
-707 DSQAKWVPL
+707 DSAWIPL
-716 NVVAGGTG
+716 GIAQGGTG
-724 ATTAE
+724 ATDAAT
-729 GARTNLGLGT
+729 ARTNLGLGT

-780 GLMYAECNASSPTQM
+780 GWMYAECNASSPTQM

-825 ATYVNPLIIES
+825 STYVNPLVIES
-836 VNPTVRF
+836 TTPTVSF
-843 NETDRPSGA
+843 NETDRPDGA

-866 QKEGDGYSGEY
+866 QKNGDGYDGEY
-877 IISYEYAND
+877 VISYDYKLNE
-886 RIVIPNLKVEDLYAP
+886 IQVPNLLATAIQKPLNLDQTKTNL
-901 ADKVQQIKNNLLI
+901 QI
-914 PNTGLSRWYDYAAP
+914 PYTGVSHWTDYNAP
-928 EGAEADKFYPI
+928 EGAEATKYYPV
-939 IISHPSGW
+939 IISQPSYF
-947 NGEAF
+947 NGDFF
-952 VEVSMRTRSMQ
+952 VEVAMRTRSIQ
-963 GGEEPNCNAIHL
+963 GAEEPNCNAIHL

-1021 RGDAFPVRLAATV
+1021 RGDAFPIRLAATV
-1034 GSTITIPTAD
+1034 GCTVTIPTAD
-1044 WSPSTASDSP
+1044 WKPSTASDSP

-1062 SSDGLDL
+1062 SADGLDL

-1097 NGDGYLYNNMTVGTL
+1097 NGDGYLYNHMTVGAL

-1143 DVTKCTYYSRLIDS
+1143 DVTKCAYYSRLIDS

-1164 GEFRAGEYA
+1164 GEFRVGEYA

-1531 GSFTWEGEEL
+1531 GSFMWEGEEL

>member
-142 ADVETTAAALNEA
+142 ADVETTTAARDEA
-155 VAAKDAAEAAA
+155 IAAKDAAEGYSVLAG
-166 ANAEQQAAT
+166 EHAAT

-183 TEQATAATNAAT
+183 TEQATTATNAAT

-231 AAEAAEKASTDADTV
+231 AAAAAAE
-246 AADRI
+246 
-251 AVYELR
+251 
-257 IYAREEAEKAEAAAT
+257 AEDHRGTAYIWMNNAEASATTATEQATIATDAAT

-305 EANAKTYAEQAK
+305 EANAKTYAEQTK

-324 SLIGLGADRRD
+324 SLIGLGANRRD
-335 WPDCTTDPSDYIGF
+335 WPDCTVNPSDYIGF

-358 GFPSIASGEVY
+358 GFPSIASGEAY

-374 ARGDGL
+374 ARGDGA

-393 LYTYMYN
+393 LYTYHFN

-410 HARKDEV
+410 HARKDDV
-417 SRLLQANNSTGE
+417 SRFVQNDSTTRMYGP
-429 TQLWDGLGQNYIF
+429 
-442 VNNTGWG
+442 TG
-449 AYSVDGAIK
+449 D
-458 LGINYGGTGGGNAGQ
+458 
-473 ARHNLAV
+473 RFF
-480 MHEMKTTLGEIDLDT
+480 EIHT
-495 LTGEYSGI
+495 
-503 YWQPSSAGATTEKH
+503 
-517 YPTHVAGALVVL
+517 
-529 KNGANSA
+529 NG
-536 SGCTQIYY
+536 
-544 PYNNANVYYVR
+544 
-555 WCNGSDLTWSDWVAY
+555 
-570 ASHPETINGIGL
+570 
-582 GSSVRDCADISGSP
+582 
-596 ADWTGFI
+596 
-603 RIQRTATGFPD
+603 
-614 VASSETYLMGF
+614 
-625 IQKMDGSP
+625 
-633 AYSGIFQGV
+633 
-642 STYSLYTYRH
+642 
-652 DPVNGAVWKR
+652 
-662 HARKDEVDRLIQGS
+662 
-676 TETALWGAGGKQKF
+676 
-690 VLWDAG
+690 
-696 TGATMNWGVYD
+696 NWGVYSTA
-707 DSQAKWVPL
+707 DSAWIPL
-716 NVVAGGTG
+716 AIAQGGTG
-724 ATTAE
+724 ANDAAT
-729 GARTNLGLGT
+729 ARTNLGLGT
-739 TNDVQHQNLTLTRTS
+739 TNHPQFQNLTLARTS

-760 VAGGMTKSKLL
+760 VAGGMHKSVLL
-771 GTDGTVRAE
+771 STDGTTRAE
-780 GLMYAECNASSPTQM
+780 GLMYAECNASSPTQI

-816 ILAETAIFR
+816 ILAETAVFR
-825 ATYVNPLIIES
+825 STYANPLVIES
-836 VNPTVRF
+836 TNPTVIFR
-843 NETDRPSGA
+843 ETDRPEGT
-852 PYYNFIADGGNWRI
+852 PEYVFVCDGGGWRM
-866 QKEGDGYSGEY
+866 QKGGDGYNGEY
-877 IISYEYAND
+877 IIHYNDDED
-886 RIVIPNLKVEDLYAP
+886 RIELEVPLRPSVILQPSYLGTTKANL
-901 ADKVQQIKNNLLI
+901 QI
-914 PNTGLSRWYDYAAP
+914 PFTGLSGFTEYAAP
-928 EGAEADKFYPI
+928 EGAEADKYYPI
-939 IISHPSGW
+939 IVTHPSPGSGF
-947 NGEAF
+947 NGETF
-952 VEVSMRTRSMQ
+952 IEVAMRTRSMT
-963 GGEEPNCNAIHL
+963 GSEEPNCNDIHL

-987 GCFGHYCAYA
+987 GCFGHYHAYD
-997 SNEVAILCV
+997 SYEVAILCV

-1044 WSPSTASDSP
+1044 WTPATASDSP
-1054 TYKWGITD
+1054 TYKWGIAD

-1069 DTYGIAGNLLDFTH
+1069 DTYGIAGNLLDFSN

-1097 NGDGYLYNNMTVGTL
+1097 NGAGYLYNNMTVGSL
-1112 NITSTEAFNFRGTS
+1112 NMTSTESFNLYGTS

-1143 DVTKCTYYSRLIDS
+1143 DVTKCAYYSRLIDS
-1157 SGNILGQ
+1157 SGSIIGQ
-1164 GEFRAGEYA
+1164 GEFRVGEYA
-1173 AQIVVRDLTDTA
+1173 AQIVVRDLTNTA

-1196 TFHAPNGCVT
+1196 TFDAPNGYVT
-1206 HTGADWSGHTSDN
+1206 HTGADWNGYTSDN

-1278 TTDDLSASTDLT
+1278 TTDDLNSSTDLT
-1290 VNSLT
+1290 INSLT
-1295 TTTAVRSGGGDL
+1295 TTSAVKSGGGNL
-1307 HILGDTAYREAM
+1307 YIIGDTSDRSAM

-1324 GYDSTGQ
+1324 GCDSTGL
-1331 NMSWYLGTYKSQE
+1331 NMGWYLGTYKSQT
-1344 YKVYFEDYLGS
+1344 YKVWFEDYLGS
-1355 EGIELNGDNGSVKLY
+1355 EGVMLNGDDGSVQLY
-1370 TGGLATGTPAELTLY
+1370 TGGQTGAAQTLTLA
-1385 DNQCLSTVNYTI
+1385 DSGLTSTADLHLTQPSGMSGKAFV
-1397 KPASSSWDRYF
+1397 F
-1408 TMENSGTAYHNGT
+1408 QNSGNAYHDM
-1421 YQFWGNAVYDG
+1421 YVQCWGNAYEG
-1432 SNITGDRYSV
+1432 LNRYSV
-1442 FEWKLDTGY
+1442 FEVKLSTGY
-1451 LAYLERSA
+1451 LFYAQKT
-1459 DGSQKLQVN
+1459 DTSQVLNVSGN
-1468 GGIHCTAVTQSSD
+1468 IECTTLSQSSD
-1481 RDLKDNIEVIP
+1481 RDLKDNIQVIS

-1504 TYTLKENGLPYAGI
+1504 TYTLKENGLPYAGV
-1518 IAQEAMEAIPEAV
+1518 IAQECMEAIPEAV
-1531 GSFTWEGEEL
+1531 GSFIQYGEEL
-1541 EGPTQDGRELR
+1541 AGPTQSGHELR
-1552 ETARYLNVDYAAVTG
+1552 EETRYLNVDYAAVTG

>member
-38 KSDPIQIFS
+38 KGDPIQIFS
-47 ITEIV
+47 ITEII

-116 AAQVEALLTAIQAE
+116 AAQVETLLTAIQAE

-183 TEQATAATNAAT
+183 TEQATAAAEAAEEAKQHRAT
-195 AAQTAQT
+195 AYTWMSNA
-202 ATEAARD
+202 
-209 EAAAQATVA
+209 EAAATTA
-218 TEQATVATEQATA
+218 TEQATTATEKATA

-272 AAETSAANVAAD
+272 AAETSATNVAAD

-324 SLIGLGADRRD
+324 SLIGLGASPRD
-335 WPDCTTDPSDYIGF
+335 CSDISGNPSGYIGF
-349 VRLEEATAT
+349 MRIMEGAT
-358 GFPSIASGEVY
+358 GFPSIASGE
-369 LVGWL
+369 
-374 ARGDGL
+374 
-380 IINGCFVGTNTRS
+380 
-393 LYTYMYN
+393 
-400 NADGTYGWTR
+400 
-410 HARKDEV
+410 
-417 SRLLQANNSTGE
+417 
-429 TQLWDGLGQNYIF
+429 
-442 VNNTGWG
+442 
-449 AYSVDGAIK
+449 
-458 LGINYGGTGGGNAGQ
+458 GN
-473 ARHNLAV
+473 L
-480 MHEMKTTLGEIDLDT
+480 
-495 LTGEYSGI
+495 
-503 YWQPSSAGATTEKH
+503 
-517 YPTHVAGALVVL
+517 
-529 KNGANSA
+529 
-536 SGCTQIYY
+536 
-544 PYNNANVYYVR
+544 
-555 WCNGSDLTWSDWVAY
+555 
-570 ASHPETINGIGL
+570 
-582 GSSVRDCADISGSP
+582 
-596 ADWTGFI
+596 TGFI
-603 RIQRTATGFPD
+603 SQ
-614 VASSETYLMGF
+614 V
-625 IQKMDGSP
+625 DGSP
-633 AYSGIFQGV
+633 AYTGIFQGWNTRSV
-642 STYSLYTYRH
+642 YTYRWSNN
-652 DPVNGAVWKR
+652 VGAQWTR
-662 HARKDEVDRLIQGS
+662 HARKDEVDRLIQG
-676 TETALWGAGGKQKF
+676 TGETGLWGAGGKQKI
-690 VLWDAG
+690 VLWDNG
-696 TGATMNWGVYD
+696 TGDTAEWGCYD
-707 DSQAKWVPL
+707 HANQKWLPL

-724 ATTAE
+724 ATTAA
-729 GARTNLGLGT
+729 GARTNLGLGA

-760 VAGGMTKSKLL
+760 VAGGMHKSVLL

-816 ILAETAIFR
+816 ILAETAVFRSTYANPLVIESTTPTVIFR
-825 ATYVNPLIIES
+825 
-836 VNPTVRF
+836 
-843 NETDRPSGA
+843 ETDRPEGT
-852 PYYNFIADGGNWRI
+852 PEYVFVCDGGGWRM
-866 QKEGDGYSGEY
+866 QKGGDGYNGEY
-877 IISYEYAND
+877 IIHYNDNED
-886 RIVIPNLKVEDLYAP
+886 RIELEVPLRPSVILQPSYLGTTKANL
-901 ADKVQQIKNNLLI
+901 QI
-914 PNTGLSRWYDYAAP
+914 PFTGLSGFTDYAAP
-928 EGAEADKFYPI
+928 EGAEADKYYPI
-939 IISHPSGW
+939 IVTHPSPGSGF
-947 NGEAF
+947 NGETF
-952 VEVSMRTRSMQ
+952 IEVAMRTRSMT
-963 GGEEPNCNAIHL
+963 GSEEPNCNDIHL

-987 GCFGHYCAYA
+987 GCFGHYHAYA

-1062 SSDGLDL
+1062 SADGLDL

-1083 GKSGFYSDKQFRHA
+1083 GKSGFYSDKQFRHT
-1097 NGDGYLYNNMTVGTL
+1097 NGDGYLYNHMTVGAL

-1143 DVTKCTYYSRLIDS
+1143 DVTKCTYYSRLINS

-1164 GEFRAGEYA
+1164 GEFRVGEYA

-1397 KPASSSWDRYF
+1397 KPASSSWDRHF

>member
-142 ADVETTAAALNEA
+142 ADVETTSAARDEA
-155 VAAKDAAEAAA
+155 IAAKDAAEGYSVLAG
-166 ANAEQQAAT
+166 EHAAT

-292 AAAAEAATAAALS
+292 AAAAESATAAALS

-335 WPDCTTDPSDYIGF
+335 WPDCTTDPSAYIGF

-503 YWQPSSAGATTEKH
+503 YWQPSNAGATTEKH

-555 WCNGSDLTWSDWVAY
+555 WCNGSDLTWSGWVAY

-662 HARKDEVDRLIQGS
+662 HARKDEVDRLIQG
-676 TETALWGAGGKQKF
+676 TGETGLWGAGGKQKI
-690 VLWDAG
+690 VLWDNG
-696 TGATMNWGVYD
+696 TGDTAEWGCYD
-707 DSQAKWVPL
+707 HANQKWLPL
-716 NVVAGGTG
+716 NIVGGGTG
-724 ATTAE
+724 ATTAA
-729 GARTNLGLGT
+729 GARGNLGL
-739 TNDVQHQNLTLTRTS
+739 NRFVQSTDTRTIIQS
-754 DGTDGW
+754 TDD
-760 VAGGMTKSKLL
+760 A
-771 GTDGTVRAE
+771 
-780 GLMYAECNASSPTQM
+780 
-795 TFAIHSATEG
+795 
-805 YKYLSFNTKGQ
+805 TKGIYLQ
-816 ILAETAIFR
+816 LDDYGRWGCWSTA
-825 ATYVNPLIIES
+825 NENWSPLL
-836 VNPTVRF
+836 VGQGGT
-843 NETDRPSGA
+843 GA
-852 PYYNFIADGGNWRI
+852 RDIAGAKTNLEIPY
-866 QKEGDGYSGEY
+866 
-877 IISYEYAND
+877 
-886 RIVIPNLKVEDLYAP
+886 
-901 ADKVQQIKNNLLI
+901 
-914 PNTGLSRWYDYAAP
+914 TGLGCPQMYNAP
-928 EGAEADKFYPI
+928 EGAEADKYYPI
-939 IISHPSGW
+939 IITHPYAGNVF
-947 NGEAF
+947 NGESF
-952 VEVSMRTRSMQ
+952 VEVSMRTKSQ
-963 GGEEPNCNAIHL
+963 SADQVPNCNALHL
-975 WMRDG
+975 WMRDA

-987 GCFGHYCAYA
+987 ACFGHFHAY
-997 SNEVAILCV
+997 SNNEVAILCV

-1044 WSPSTASDSP
+1044 WKPSTAGDSP

-1062 SSDGLDL
+1062 SSDGVEY
-1069 DTYGIAGNLLDFTH
+1069 DTYGIAENLLDFTR
-1083 GKSGFYSDKQFRHA
+1083 GLRGFYSYDSFRNKHADEYLSNNGTYSSLALKVNNGLTITGKQ
-1097 NGDGYLYNNMTVGTL
+1097 TVTGS
-1112 NITSTEAFNFRGTS
+1112 ISSGGSIYA
-1126 NFYGTV
+1126 
-1132 NCGYGYYSVSD
+1132 VSS
-1143 DVTKCTYYSRLIDS
+1143 DVTGNTFVSKLTDTS
-1157 SGNILGQ
+1157 SNVIGQ
-1164 GEFRAGEYA
+1164 SEFRAGENQG
-1173 AQIVVRDLTDTA
+1173 QIVVRDLTSTA

-1196 TFHAPNGCVT
+1196 TFHAPGGIVT
-1206 HTGADWSGHTSDN
+1206 HTGANWSGQTSDN

-1344 YKVYFEDYLGS
+1344 YRVYFEDYLG
-1355 EGIELNGDNGSVKLY
+1355 GAGVELNGDDGSVKLY
-1370 TGGLATGTPAELTLY
+1370 TGGLTTSAPAELTLT
-1385 DNQCLSTVNYTI
+1385 DDEVKSTVPLHLYNGV
-1397 KPASSSWDRYF
+1397 SSKYF
-1408 TMENSGTAYHNGT
+1408 QIINDPTSNIGIDEHMIA
-1421 YQFWGNAVYDG
+1421 QAWGNGA
-1432 SNITGDRYSV
+1432 DRLSV
-1442 FEWKLDTGY
+1442 FEVKLSSGY
-1451 LAYLERSA
+1451 IFYA
-1459 DGSQKLQVN
+1459 QKNSDSSRVLQVAGSIN
-1468 GGIHCTAVTQSSD
+1468 CTTLNQSSD
-1481 RDLKDNIEVIP
+1481 RDLKDNIEIIP

-1531 GSFTWEGEEL
+1531 GSFTWYGEEL
-1541 EGPTQDGRELR
+1541 EGPTQDGQELR
-1552 ETARYLNVDYAAVTG
+1552 EEARYLNVDYAAVTG

>member
-166 ANAEQQAAT
+166 AN
-175 ATTQATTA
+175 
-183 TEQATAATNAAT
+183 
-195 AAQTAQT
+195 
-202 ATEAARD
+202 
-209 EAAAQATVA
+209 
-218 TEQATVATEQATA
+218 
-231 AAEAAEKASTDADTV
+231 
-246 AADRI
+246 
-251 AVYELR
+251 
-257 IYAREEAEKAEAAAT
+257 
-272 AAETSAANVAAD
+272 VAAD

-335 WPDCTTDPSDYIGF
+335 WPDCTTDPSAYIGF

-400 NADGTYGWTR
+400 NVDGTYGWTR

-417 SRLLQANNSTGE
+417 SRLTQANNSTGE

-449 AYSVDGAIK
+449 AYSVNGAIK
-458 LGINYGGTGGGNAGQ
+458 LGINYGGTGSGNAGQ

-480 MHEMKTTLGEIDLDT
+480 MHEMKTTLSEIDLNT

-503 YWQPSSAGATTEKH
+503 YWQTSSAGATDERH

-544 PYNNANVYYVR
+544 PYNNSDVYYVR
-555 WCNGSDLTWSDWVAY
+555 WCSGSDLAWSAWVAY
-570 ASHPETINGIGL
+570 ASHRETINGIGL
-582 GSSVRDCADISGSP
+582 GASP
-596 ADWTGFI
+596 RHCSDLTGNPSAYIGFL
-603 RIQRTATGFPD
+603 RLTPAGTTGYPD
-614 VASSETYLMGF
+614 VASDEGALSGY
-625 IQKMDGSP
+625 ICCNDGEPS
-633 AYSGIFQGV
+633 YSGLFVGATTG
-642 STYSLYTYRH
+642 SAYTYRYSVGGGTQWQRIPRANDLSRFVQNNSTTRMYGPTGDRFFEIH
-652 DPVNGAVWKR
+652 TNG
-662 HARKDEVDRLIQGS
+662 
-676 TETALWGAGGKQKF
+676 
-690 VLWDAG
+690 
-696 TGATMNWGVYD
+696 NWGVYSTT
-707 DSQAKWVPL
+707 DSAWVPL
-716 NVVAGGTG
+716 AIAQGGTG
-724 ATTAE
+724 ATDAAA
-729 GARTNLGLGT
+729 ARTNLRLGA

-754 DGTDGW
+754 DGTSGW

-771 GTDGTVRAE
+771 GADGTVRAE
-780 GLMYAECNASSPTQM
+780 GLVYAECNASSPTQI
-795 TFAIHSATEG
+795 TFSIYSPSEG
-805 YKYLSFNTKGQ
+805 QKYLSFNTKGQ

-825 ATYVNPLIIES
+825 STYVNPLIIES
-836 VNPTVRF
+836 VNPIVRF

-852 PYYNFIADGGNWRI
+852 PYYSFIADGGNWRI
-866 QKEGDGYSGEY
+866 QKDGDGHNGEY

-886 RIVIPNLKVEDLYAP
+886 RIVIPSLKASSNISAGGSFYA
-901 ADKVQQIKNNLLI
+901 V
-914 PNTGLSRWYDYAAP
+914 
-928 EGAEADKFYPI
+928 
-939 IISHPSGW
+939 
-947 NGEAF
+947 
-952 VEVSMRTRSMQ
+952 
-963 GGEEPNCNAIHL
+963 
-975 WMRDG
+975 
-980 GWSDMGQ
+980 
-987 GCFGHYCAYA
+987 
-997 SNEVAILCV
+997 
-1006 RGTDKGQ
+1006 
-1013 YPHNAIYV
+1013 
-1021 RGDAFPVRLAATV
+1021 
-1034 GSTITIPTAD
+1034 
-1044 WSPSTASDSP
+1044 
-1054 TYKWGITD
+1054 
-1062 SSDGLDL
+1062 SSD
-1069 DTYGIAGNLLDFTH
+1069 
-1083 GKSGFYSDKQFRHA
+1083 
-1097 NGDGYLYNNMTVGTL
+1097 V
-1112 NITSTEAFNFRGTS
+1112 
-1126 NFYGTV
+1126 
-1132 NCGYGYYSVSD
+1132 
-1143 DVTKCTYYSRLIDS
+1143 
-1157 SGNILGQ
+1157 SGNTFVSKLTDTSDNVIGQ
-1164 GEFRAGEYA
+1164 SEFRASNNQG
-1173 AQIVVRDLTDTA
+1173 QIVVRDLTSTA
-1185 AHKFFNFNKDG
+1185 SHKFFNFNKDG
-1196 TFHAPNGCVT
+1196 SFNAPNGLVT

-1234 DPTVFGGFHV
+1234 NPTVFGGFHV
-1244 SFSGNYATQFAG
+1244 SFNGNYATQFAG

-1278 TTDDLSASTDLT
+1278 TTDDLNSSTDLT
-1290 VNSLT
+1290 INSLT
-1295 TTTAVRSGGGDL
+1295 TTSAVKSGGGDL
-1307 HILGDTAYREAM
+1307 YIIGDTSDRSAM

-1324 GYDSTGQ
+1324 GCDSTGL
-1331 NMSWYLGTYKSQE
+1331 NMGWYLGTYKSQT
-1344 YKVYFEDYLGS
+1344 YKVWFEDYLGS
-1355 EGIELNGDNGSVKLY
+1355 EGVMLNGDNGSVQLY
-1370 TGGLATGTPAELTLY
+1370 TGGQTTSDPATLTLY
-1385 DNQCLSTVNYTI
+1385 DDQCLSTVNYTI
-1397 KPASSSWDRYF
+1397 KPTTSYWNRYF
-1408 TMENSGTAYHNGT
+1408 TVENSGTAYHNGI
-1421 YQFWGNAVYDG
+1421 YQFWGNAVYSG
-1432 SNITGDRYSV
+1432 SSITGDRYSV

-1459 DGSQKLQVN
+1459 DGSQKMQVN
-1468 GGIHCTAVTQSSD
+1468 GGVHCTAVTQSSD
-1481 RDLKDNIEVIP
+1481 RDLKDNIQVIS

-1504 TYTLKENGLPYAGI
+1504 TYTLKENGLPYAGV
-1518 IAQEAMEAIPEAV
+1518 IAQECMEAIPEAV
-1531 GSFTWEGEEL
+1531 GSFIQYGEEL
-1541 EGPTQDGRELR
+1541 AGPTQSGHELR
-1552 ETARYLNVDYAAVTG
+1552 EETRYLNVDYAAVTG

>member
-142 ADVETTAAALNEA
+142 ADVETTTAARDEA
-155 VAAKDAAEAAA
+155 IAAKDAAEGYSVLAG
-166 ANAEQQAAT
+166 EHAAT

-183 TEQATAATNAAT
+183 TEQATTATNAAT
-195 AAQTAQT
+195 TATNAAAAAQTAQT

-209 EAAAQATVA
+209 EAVTQATTA
-218 TEQATVATEQATA
+218 TEQATIATEAATA
-231 AAEAAEKASTDADTV
+231 ASTDADTV

-257 IYAREEAEKAEAAAT
+257 MYAKEEAEKAETAAT

-305 EANAKTYAEQAK
+305 EANAKTYAEQTK

-324 SLIGLGADRRD
+324 SLIGLGANRRD
-335 WPDCTTDPSDYIGF
+335 WPDCTVDPSAYIGF

-374 ARGDGL
+374 ARGDGA

-393 LYTYMYN
+393 LYTYHFN

-410 HARKDEV
+410 HARKDDV
-417 SRLLQANNSTGE
+417 SRLLQVSNSIGE
-429 TQLWDGLGQNYIF
+429 TQLWDGVGQNYIF

-449 AYSVDGAIK
+449 AYSVNGAIK

-473 ARHNLAV
+473 ARTNLQV
-480 MHEMKTTLGEIDLDT
+480 MYEQKADLADTDLNT
-495 LTGEYSGI
+495 LTGEYSGF
-503 YWQPSSAGATTEKH
+503 YRQKTNSAATTEQH
-517 YPTHVAGALVVL
+517 YPCNYAGALVVL
-529 KNGANSA
+529 GNSA
-536 SGCTQIYY
+536 NGNSGCTQIYY
-544 PYNNANVYYVR
+544 PYNYSDLFYTR
-555 WCNGSDLTWSDWVAY
+555 WCNGNDLAWSDWCEHRGY
-570 ASHPETINGIGL
+570 WTILNNIGL
-582 GSSVRDCADISGSP
+582 GASPRHCSDITVDPSGYIGFLRLTP
-596 ADWTGFI
+596 AGTTGY
-603 RIQRTATGFPD
+603 PD
-614 VASSETYLMGF
+614 VATDAGEGALSGY
-625 IQKMDGSP
+625 ICRNDGEPS
-633 AYSGIFQGV
+633 YSGLFVGA
-642 STYSLYTYRH
+642 TTGAAYTYRYS
-652 DPVNGAVWKR
+652 V
-662 HARKDEVDRLIQGS
+662 
-676 TETALWGAGGKQKF
+676 GAGGAQWQRIPRANDLSRF
-690 VLWDAG
+690 TQNDSTTRMYG
-696 TGATMNWGVYD
+696 PTGDRFFEIHTNGNWGVYSPA
-707 DSQAKWVPL
+707 DSAWIPL
-716 NVVAGGTG
+716 AIAQGGTG
-724 ATTAE
+724 ATDAAT
-729 GARTNLGLGT
+729 ARTNLGLGT
-739 TNDVQHQNLTLTRTS
+739 TDTVQHQNLTLTRTS
-754 DGTDGW
+754 DGANGW
-760 VAGGMTKSKLL
+760 VAGGMHKSVLL
-771 GTDGTVRAE
+771 NTDGTTRAE
-780 GLMYAECNASSPTQM
+780 GLMYAECNASSPTQI

-816 ILAETAIFR
+816 ILAETAVFR
-825 ATYVNPLIIES
+825 STYANPLVIES
-836 VNPTVRF
+836 ANPTVIFR
-843 NETDRPSGA
+843 ETDRPEGT
-852 PYYNFIADGGNWRI
+852 PEYVFVCDGGGWRM
-866 QKEGDGYSGEY
+866 QKGGDGYNGEY
-877 IISYEYAND
+877 IIHYNDDED
-886 RIVIPNLKVEDLYAP
+886 RIELEVPLRPSVILQPSYLGTTKANL
-901 ADKVQQIKNNLLI
+901 QI
-914 PNTGLSRWYDYAAP
+914 PFTGLSGFTEYAAP
-928 EGAEADKFYPI
+928 EGAEADKYYPI
-939 IISHPSGW
+939 IVTHPSPGSGF
-947 NGEAF
+947 NGETF
-952 VEVSMRTRSMQ
+952 IEVAMRTRSMT
-963 GGEEPNCNAIHL
+963 GSEEPNCNDIHL

-987 GCFGHYCAYA
+987 GCFGHYHAYA
-997 SNEVAILCV
+997 SYEVAILCV

-1044 WSPSTASDSP
+1044 WTPATASDSP
-1054 TYKWGITD
+1054 TYKWGIAD

-1069 DTYGIAGNLLDFTH
+1069 DTYGIAGNLLDFSN

-1097 NGDGYLYNNMTVGTL
+1097 NGAGYLYNNMTVGSL
-1112 NITSTEAFNFRGTS
+1112 NMTSTESFNLYGTS

-1143 DVTKCTYYSRLIDS
+1143 DVTKCAYYSRLIDS
-1157 SGNILGQ
+1157 SGSIIGQ
-1164 GEFRAGEYA
+1164 GEFRVGEYA
-1173 AQIVVRDLTDTA
+1173 AQIVVRDLTNTA

-1196 TFHAPNGCVT
+1196 TFDAPNGYVT
-1206 HTGADWSGHTSDN
+1206 HTGADWNGYTSDN

-1278 TTDDLSASTDLT
+1278 TTDDLNSSTDLT
-1290 VNSLT
+1290 INSLT
-1295 TTTAVRSGGGDL
+1295 TTSAVKSGGGDL
-1307 HILGDTAYREAM
+1307 YIIGDTSDRSAM

-1324 GYDSTGQ
+1324 GCDSTGL
-1331 NMSWYLGTYKSQE
+1331 NMGWYLGTYKSQT
-1344 YKVYFEDYLGS
+1344 YKVWFEDYLGS
-1355 EGIELNGDNGSVKLY
+1355 EGVMLNGDDGSVQLY
-1370 TGGLATGTPAELTLY
+1370 TGGQTGAAQTLTLA
-1385 DNQCLSTVNYTI
+1385 DSGLTSTADLHLTQPSGMSGKAFV
-1397 KPASSSWDRYF
+1397 F
-1408 TMENSGTAYHNGT
+1408 QNSGNAYHDMFV
-1421 YQFWGNAVYDG
+1421 QCWGNAYESG
-1432 SNITGDRYSV
+1432 NRYSI
-1442 FEWKLDTGY
+1442 FEVKLSTGY
-1451 LAYLERSA
+1451 LFYAQRT
-1459 DGSQKLQVN
+1459 DTSQVLNVN
-1468 GGIHCTAVTQSSD
+1468 GNIECTTLSQSSD
-1481 RDLKDNIEVIP
+1481 RDLKDNIQVIS

-1504 TYTLKENGLPYAGI
+1504 TYTLKENGLPYAGV
-1518 IAQEAMEAIPEAV
+1518 IAQECMEAIPEAV
-1531 GSFTWEGEEL
+1531 GSFIQYGEEL
-1541 EGPTQDGRELR
+1541 AGPTQSGHELR
-1552 ETARYLNVDYAAVTG
+1552 EETRYLNVDYAAVTG